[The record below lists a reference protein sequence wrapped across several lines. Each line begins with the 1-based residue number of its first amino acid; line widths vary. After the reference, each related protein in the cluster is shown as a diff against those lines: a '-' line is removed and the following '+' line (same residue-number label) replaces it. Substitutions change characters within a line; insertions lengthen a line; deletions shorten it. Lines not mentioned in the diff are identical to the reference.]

1 MFYGFWPTKKSTVII
16 RRILAYS
23 DIMSIVKILAVKIE
37 VKIKKLK
44 PKTQSGCFT
53 NTPPV
58 EPVPT
63 KCVLSIW

>member
-1 MFYGFWPTKKSTVII
+1 
-16 RRILAYS
+16 
-23 DIMSIVKILAVKIE
+23 MSIVKILAVKIE